1 MLVLYYLALYNKRKQ
16 LLIRED
22 TMITTKNKD
31 ICALIFSIISFF
43 VPFGLIISILTLI
56 SSKRSIRIEATSINK
71 TTKVLSI
78 ISIICS
84 ILIIISAIVGAITFF
99 SSKNNLM

>member
-16 LLIRED
+16 LIIRED

-56 SSKRSIRIEATSINK
+56 SSKRSLRVEATSINK

-99 SSKNNLM
+99 S

>member
-16 LLIRED
+16 LIIRED

-56 SSKRSIRIEATSINK
+56 SSKRSIRVKATSINK

-99 SSKNNLM
+99 S

>member
-16 LLIRED
+16 LIIRED
-22 TMITTKNKD
+22 NMITTKNKD

-56 SSKRSIRIEATSINK
+56 SSKRSIRVEATSINK

-99 SSKNNLM
+99 S

>member
-16 LLIRED
+16 LIIRED

-56 SSKRSIRIEATSINK
+56 SSKRSIRVEATSINK

>member
-16 LLIRED
+16 LIIRED

-43 VPFGLIISILTLI
+43 IPFGLIISILTLI
-56 SSKRSIRIEATSINK
+56 SSKRSIRVKATSINK
-71 TTKVLSI
+71 TTKILSI

-99 SSKNNLM
+99 SKKNNLM

>member
-16 LLIRED
+16 LIIRED

>member
-1 MLVLYYLALYNKRKQ
+1 KRKQ
-16 LLIRED
+16 LIIRED
-22 TMITTKNKD
+22 TMITTKKNKD

-56 SSKRSIRIEATSINK
+56 SSKRSIRVEATSINK

-84 ILIIISAIVGAITFF
+84 ILIIISAIVGVITFF

>member
-16 LLIRED
+16 LIIRED

-99 SSKNNLM
+99 S

>member
-16 LLIRED
+16 LIIRED

-56 SSKRSIRIEATSINK
+56 SSKRSIRVEATSINK

-78 ISIICS
+78 ISIIYS

-99 SSKNNLM
+99 S

>member
-16 LLIRED
+16 LIIRED

-56 SSKRSIRIEATSINK
+56 SSKRSIRVKATSINK

>member
-16 LLIRED
+16 LIIRED

-56 SSKRSIRIEATSINK
+56 SSKRSIRVEATSINK

-99 SSKNNLM
+99 S

>member
-16 LLIRED
+16 LIIRED

-43 VPFGLIISILTLI
+43 IPFGLIISILTLI
-56 SSKRSIRIEATSINK
+56 SSKRSIRVKATSINK
-71 TTKVLSI
+71 TTKILSI

-99 SSKNNLM
+99 S

>member
-16 LLIRED
+16 LIIRED

-43 VPFGLIISILTLI
+43 IPFGLIISILTLI
-56 SSKRSIRIEATSINK
+56 SSKRSIRVKATSINK

-99 SSKNNLM
+99 S

>member
-16 LLIRED
+16 LIIRED

-56 SSKRSIRIEATSINK
+56 SSKRSIRVEATSINK

-84 ILIIISAIVGAITFF
+84 ILIIISATVGAITFF

>member
-1 MLVLYYLALYNKRKQ
+1 
-16 LLIRED
+16 
-22 TMITTKNKD
+22 MIKTKNKD

-56 SSKRSIRIEATSINK
+56 SSKRSIRVEATSINK

>member
-1 MLVLYYLALYNKRKQ
+1 MLVLYYLASYNKRKQ
-16 LLIRED
+16 LIIRED

-56 SSKRSIRIEATSINK
+56 SSKRSIRVEATSINK

-99 SSKNNLM
+99 S

>member
-1 MLVLYYLALYNKRKQ
+1 
-16 LLIRED
+16 
-22 TMITTKNKD
+22 MITTKKNKD
-31 ICALIFSIISFF
+31 IFALIFSIISFF

-56 SSKRSIRIEATSINK
+56 SSKRSIRVEATSINK

-99 SSKNNLM
+99 S

>member
-16 LLIRED
+16 LIIRED

-99 SSKNNLM
+99 SFKKI

>member
-16 LLIRED
+16 LIIRED

-31 ICALIFSIISFF
+31 ICTLIFSIISFF

-56 SSKRSIRIEATSINK
+56 SSKRSIRVEATSINK

-99 SSKNNLM
+99 S